1 VLLAIAILHT
11 DHWLG
16 VAGSVAGSV
25 GLTLGDQIAARLTP
39 GLQKRLGLASV
50 SAGRLKCD
58 PEPGWSALKIGARVI
73 AVIGFCA
80 VVVYTNAL
88 VGALLHVPALVDEIH
103 ALCLEVSHSSV
114 CTELRL
120 RSPQCVAC
128 LCHAWQD
135 HGWKQLSVAAVDAV
149 ERSDRLQ
156 LRLEG
161 RERPEQA
168 RRVTRLVKV
177 VHGWLA
183 QRYPPSAGATAE
195 AQCERESRLLS
206 RGLTAFALLA
216 LSLDGVLL
224 CALAC
229 MLYFLRKLEAA
240 EGRFLQV
247 MSVMNSV

>member
-1 VLLAIAILHT
+1 MLLAIAILHT

-114 CTELRL
+114 I
-120 RSPQCVAC
+120 
-128 LCHAWQD
+128 
-135 HGWKQLSVAAVDAV
+135 
-149 ERSDRLQ
+149 
-156 LRLEG
+156 
-161 RERPEQA
+161 
-168 RRVTRLVKV
+168 
-177 VHGWLA
+177 
-183 QRYPPSAGATAE
+183 
-195 AQCERESRLLS
+195 LLS
-206 RGLTAFALLA
+206 ALSCVSAHRSALLA
-216 LSLDGVLL
+216 
-224 CALAC
+224 CAT
-229 MLYFLRKLEAA
+229 R
-240 EGRFLQV
+240 GRTTGG
-247 MSVMNSV
+247 SS